1 MAKNSGEEPPVP
13 SRRAAAGR
21 RTPKEGAKNRGVWLL
36 VALLLV
42 VIGGLLVAWFGLL
55 DSRFAERGEIPGL
68 QTPATR
74 EVSLYFSDPRWTRLV
89 TETRRF
95 KVGGDATEMIGALVE
110 ALAEGPRGD
119 GAPVLPKGA
128 RLRGAYLGREGL
140 AVIDFEPELEA
151 FSPGGAAGE
160 LLTVF
165 ALVHTISENVPGIR
179 SVQILVGGRERETLA
194 GHVKISEPLGRH
206 PQLETRT
213 PQPQTGD

>member
-55 DSRFAERGEIPGL
+55 DSRFAE
-68 QTPATR
+68 
-74 EVSLYFSDPRWTRLV
+74 RLV